1 MLTSKQRSEFRAQ
14 ANPLE
19 VTLIVGKGGVSE
31 SVIAEAENLLE
42 SHELVKGKVLE
53 TALDRKSVV

>member
-42 SHELVKGKVLE
+42 SHELVKGKVL
-53 TALDRKSVV
+53 